1 MLAGNEKLRVNFGGS
16 DFSTRVVVDVEAVR
30 VLMVVL
36 DEKKELL

>member
-1 MLAGNEKLRVNFGGS
+1 MLAGNEKLRVNFGSSG
-16 DFSTRVVVDVEAVR
+16 FSTRVVVDVEAVR